1 MSRYQII
8 VGMLED
14 PLNLA
19 CVLREI
25 MRLQMNA
32 EIKILPPPIV
42 TTNGRHIYPTFR
54 GFLRIKKFSTVKN
67 FESIDYL
74 IDIFSTGDGIWY
86 IAQQDATEIG
96 PFDSLIKAKEE
107 MVRLMTEEGYTVL
120 EKCPWDD
127 KDSFS
132 YPI

>member
-25 MRLQMNA
+25 MRLQLNA

-42 TTNGRHIYPTFR
+42 TSSGRHIYPTFR
-54 GFLRIKKFSTVKN
+54 EFLRIKKFSTVKN
-67 FESIDYL
+67 FEHIDYL
-74 IDIFSTGDGIWY
+74 IDVFSTGDGIWY
-86 IAQQDATEIG
+86 IAQQDGTEIG
-96 PFDSLIKAKEE
+96 PFDSLNKAKGET
-107 MVRLMTEEGYTVL
+107 VRLMQEEGYVVL

-127 KDSFS
+127 SDSLK